1 MHFRLD
7 KISPK
12 TCYRHAFLSHLN
24 RKNQMSKLLHL
35 PLAQAVV
42 DRDGANRDSA
52 ELFDLLWLEPET
64 RILVLHKGKTLVRD
78 GELRLLTTEESTAGK
93 YRVYLGRTTVEL
105 GDQPAGTAIV
115 LSVLSDNAAN
125 AIEADPSNWIELR
138 RSGSGLHPRDAALV
152 TQALAIH
159 NWHETHQHCPNC
171 GQLTIMKQGGWSRMC
186 IAEDRE
192 LFPRTDAA
200 VIVSIIDDQ
209 DRILLGTQGSWENN
223 RWSVLAGFV
232 EAAES
237 LEAAVV
243 REMLEESGLLVTD
256 PVYLGSQSWPYPYS
270 LMLAFTARVDSSNH
284 ADSYKPD
291 GVEIAKLRWFSRAEL
306 KAEAKEISLPNR
318 ISIARSLIE
327 HWLGEEIISATEI
340 DQH

>member
-1 MHFRLD
+1 
-7 KISPK
+7 
-12 TCYRHAFLSHLN
+12 
-24 RKNQMSKLLHL
+24 MSKLLHL

-105 GDQPAGTAIV
+105 GDQPKGTAIV

-125 AIEADPSNWIELR
+125 AIEADPTNWIELR

-192 LFPRTDAA
+192 LFPRTDSA

-243 REMLEESGLLVTD
+243 REMFEESGLLVTD